1 MSKILSESPLA
12 FIILKSNYLFLAKE
26 ILVST
31 NKEKEREEKGG
42 GRNQTQGV
50 LTGMSSH
57 C

>member
-12 FIILKSNYLFLAKE
+12 FIILKSNYLVLAKE

-42 GRNQTQGV
+42 ERNQTQGV